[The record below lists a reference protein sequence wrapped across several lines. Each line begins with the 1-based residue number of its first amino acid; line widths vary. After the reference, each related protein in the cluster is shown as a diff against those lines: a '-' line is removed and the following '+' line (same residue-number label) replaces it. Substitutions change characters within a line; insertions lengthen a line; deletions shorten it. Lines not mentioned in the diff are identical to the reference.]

1 MTSLVNRV
9 DPLIFL
15 ILGACL
21 LAFFI
26 PVAGHAA
33 DIVSLCTSIAIAVLF
48 FLYGAR
54 LSTHEAL
61 RAITHWRLHLTI
73 ASFTYL
79 VFPLIG
85 LALSPISHIL
95 GPALY
100 AGVLYLT
107 LVPSTVQSSIA
118 FTSLSGGNVGGAIIS
133 ASFSNLLG
141 VVLTP
146 LLVMTLL
153 QTNTGV
159 RIDAHIF
166 ANIAFQLLL
175 PFVLGQLARRW
186 IGAWAGHK
194 LTKIVDRGSITLVV
208 YSAMSAGFVT
218 NIWSRI
224 TTWHLGLLT
233 IGSVMIVL
241 AMLMLSRTVAKI
253 LQFSEADTKA
263 IQFCGSKKS
272 LATGLPMA
280 AIIFGGGDQSL
291 LILPLMIFHQVQ
303 LLICSWLAAHY
314 AREAQKGVH

>member
-1 MTSLVNRV
+1 MTSLVTRV

-21 LAFFI
+21 LAFFF
-26 PVAGHAA
+26 PAAGHAA
-33 DIVSLCTSIAIAVLF
+33 VLVSLITSIAIAILF

-54 LSTHEAL
+54 LSTHDAL
-61 RAITHWRLHLTI
+61 KALAHWRLHLTI

-85 LALSPISHIL
+85 LALQPLSHIL

-100 AGVLYLT
+100 AGMLYLT

-118 FTSLSGGNVGGAIIS
+118 FTSIAGGNVGGAIIS
-133 ASFSNLLG
+133 ASLSNLLG

-146 LLVMTLL
+146 VLVMTLL

-175 PFVLGQLARRW
+175 PFVLGQLARPW
-186 IGAWAGHK
+186 IGEWAGHK

-208 YSAMSAGFVT
+208 YSAMSAGFVA
-218 NIWSRI
+218 NLWSQI
-224 TTWHLGLLT
+224 TTWHLGILT
-233 IGSVMIVL
+233 ALSVIIVV
-241 AMLMLSRTVAKI
+241 AMLMLSRTVAKV
-253 LQFSEADTKA
+253 LRFSEADTKA

-280 AIIFGGGDQSL
+280 AIIFGGGDQSI

-303 LLICSWLAAHY
+303 LLICSWLAARY
-314 AREAQKGVH
+314 AHEAQKGVH